1 MNNLERISQELSGLM
16 SEGGKLL
23 QEGQKYDMSL
33 GEFGP
38 RYESWYTKALS
49 VVAQIIPE
57 RLPEFKEAYRHE
69 KRKEVTYDTYAVSD
83 FLLGLKVT
91 RGGAPVFNTTSAFA
105 VKFLRQVGIV
115 GAAVD
120 AAPSTLRDIR
130 AMLRAELLDSDLH
143 AARGLFKAGHLRS
156 AGIVCGVVLE
166 THLRSVCDR
175 HAVKVTK
182 KDPGISD
189 LNELLKAASVYDV
202 PTWRLIQRL
211 ADIRNLCGHRKERDP
226 KPDEVDDLI
235 SGAEKITKEVA

>member
-1 MNNLERISQELSGLM
+1 MQ
-16 SEGGKLL
+16 
-23 QEGQKYDMSL
+23 
-33 GEFGP
+33 
-38 RYESWYTKALS
+38 
-49 VVAQIIPE
+49 
-57 RLPEFKEAYRHE
+57 
-69 KRKEVTYDTYAVSD
+69 
-83 FLLGLKVT
+83 VT
-91 RGGAPVFNTTSAFA
+91 RGGSSVFNTTSAFA
-105 VKFLRQVGIV
+105 VKLLRQVGIV
-115 GAAVD
+115 SAAAD

-130 AMLRAELLDSDLH
+130 ATLRAELLDSDLH
-143 AARGLFKAGHLRS
+143 AARGLFKAGHFRS

-175 HAVKVTK
+175 HAVKVAK
-182 KDPGISD
+182 KDPGIGD